1 MLAVSRTIFSFLHY
15 LYNHMSYLIL
25 SDNFGNVYNSVNV
38 LPSILYQSLNAFCH
52 VYNNVLIYILYITH
66 GL

>member
-1 MLAVSRTIFSFLHY
+1 
-15 LYNHMSYLIL
+15 MSYLIL